1 MPKNWLKSGASWS
14 SSSRANAASCNAKRR
29 RLPWPPPTCAS
40 TTVGPRLVVWLP
52 PRTQHQRHVCCFVW
66 VCVGVWV
73 CGCGWVCPIR
83 ERAVID
89 GLKAEIA
96 KMKVDE
102 NARASKRKVTVS
114 RLNQRIKVCHLVRAA
129 VVWLHAAYCAGLPLL
144 LCRSPSR
151 NKTRS

>member
-1 MPKNWLKSGASWS
+1 MW
-14 SSSRANAASCNAKRR
+14 
-29 RLPWPPPTCAS
+29 
-40 TTVGPRLVVWLP
+40 
-52 PRTQHQRHVCCFVW
+52 VW
-66 VCVGVWV
+66 VWVWV
-73 CGCGWVCPIR
+73 WVCGWVCPIR

-114 RLNQRIKVCHLVRAA
+114 RLNQRIKVRHLVRAA
-129 VVWLHAAYCAGLPLL
+129 VVWLHASYCAGLPLR
-144 LCRSPSR
+144 LCCSPSR